1 MITQSKR
8 TAFTLI
14 ELIASAALASL
25 MMAGIFTVTWSAL
38 RESRQLERSSTNDFP
53 PTKLIEHLRVDL
65 QHARGMRIEPAGL
78 TIHGFVARDPTTKR
92 STLAP
97 GRVQYQV
104 KRVAGQRVLTRTYD
118 GQRWEPLW
126 FGFGRL
132 LIEPLNQSEPGDDSI
147 PQPETGGLPEV
158 PLSFRVTMTN
168 AAGNVLWQEVINH
181 HEN

>member
-1 MITQSKR
+1 MNMPRQR

-38 RESRQLERSSTNDFP
+38 RESRQLERSTVSDFP
-53 PTKLIEHLRVDL
+53 PTKLIEQLRVDL

-78 TIHGFVARDPTTKR
+78 TLHGFVARDPITKR
-92 STLAP
+92 PVLAP
-97 GRVQYQV
+97 GRVQYKI
-104 KRVAGQRVLTRTYD
+104 KRVAGQRLLTRSYD

-168 AAGNVLWQEVINH
+168 ADGKQLWQEVIHH
-181 HEN
+181 HES